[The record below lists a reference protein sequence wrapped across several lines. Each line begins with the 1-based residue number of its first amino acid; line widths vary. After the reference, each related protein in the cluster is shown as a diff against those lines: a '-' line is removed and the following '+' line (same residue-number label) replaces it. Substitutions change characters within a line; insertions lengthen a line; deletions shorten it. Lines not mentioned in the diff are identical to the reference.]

1 MEDNDNERFTPVAAC
16 VLETLLL
23 AIWTA
28 TPIYLFYW
36 ILSRRRMFRCF
47 NTGRKARY
55 GWLIPAGIGLSF
67 APLAW
72 FDIYSSSWTPWLVV
86 VGGVCLWVVVLDMR
100 RMMNDHLG
108 ENRVSLWL
116 TLVFHVFYLQY
127 VLNRRFRKEY
137 PQKAFWDRYVF
148 LVIYSFSLYAGI
160 LPLLMGALSTLERKW
175 VGEESLVHLA
185 EKPGFWVY
193 LILIIIIYVVL
204 IYSFGYPPKVRY
216 VLRRLKSA
224 LLIAIVPM
232 LLATPFFILKLDH
245 FSAFFSEKIVTSDYW
260 DLGDRKEYRWE
271 EVKWVALD
279 YSIKRFG
286 SRRYFK
292 PLFTFHFR
300 DGSGLTVDVSRE
312 LETVVVKRDIPI
324 EVQSRI
330 SDRAMEVL
338 KESSPEFRDWIL
350 EMFSR

>member
-1 MEDNDNERFTPVAAC
+1 LTAA
-16 VLETLLL
+16 
-23 AIWTA
+23 
-28 TPIYLFYW
+28 PIYLFYW
-36 ILSRRRMFRCF
+36 ILSRRKIFRRL
-47 NTGRKARY
+47 NTGSKARY
-55 GWLIPAGIGLSF
+55 GWLIPAGIGLLF

-86 VGGVCLWVVVLDMR
+86 AGGVCLWIAVLDVR

-137 PQKAFWDRYVF
+137 PQKAFWDRSVF
-148 LVIYSFSLYAGI
+148 LVIYFFGLYAGI
-160 LPLLMGALSTLERKW
+160 FVLLMGSLSALERKW
-175 VGEESLVHLA
+175 VGDEPLVHLA
-185 EKPGFWVY
+185 DKPGLWVY
-193 LILIIIIYVVL
+193 FLLLLPVFVVL
-204 IYSFGYPPKVRY
+204 LYAFGYPTKVRFA
-216 VLRRLKSA
+216 LRHLKSA

-260 DLGDRKEYRWE
+260 ALGDRKQYRWE
-271 EVKWVALD
+271 EVEWVALD
-279 YSIKRFG
+279 YSIRRFG
-286 SRRYFK
+286 SRSYFH
-292 PLFTFHFR
+292 PLFTFRFR
-300 DGSGLTVDVSRE
+300 DGSSLTVDVSRGLE
-312 LETVVVKRDIPI
+312 ETVVKRGVPI
-324 EVQSRI
+324 EVRSRI

-338 KESSPEFRDWIL
+338 KESSPEYREWIL